1 MDEFTEDQKR
11 QLEDLI
17 IDLEAKGLTQE
28 EIQSQIDIKKLE
40 FLNLEKE
47 QTPQKE
53 EDATVELD
61 VASTDTDFNLED
73 TSSDLLNE
81 NPFYTVT
88 AEDLNKSEEQAVPAL
103 NKILAASG
111 IFLEQSTAF
120 GNSDAVNLRNYNDI
134 DKNAG
139 GLKEGDLRRSI
150 SDASLNLI
158 GNPIDIFTSVGIG
171 KDLTPE
177 ERQEAADK
185 INEYI
190 KENGNSNHIKEARER
205 NFDTW
210 KEYAKFI
217 EAPEIEEKELIKA
230 YKEDL
235 LSSFNQVLAK
245 ENPNTEILNTD
256 GFPSAQLPVEAVAA
270 TIEDF
275 ANQEQFDDYKEWK
288 ENNYIKDPSEQ
299 ALIQYDAERKEK
311 YALDES
317 VSFANDLN
325 SKDRLDVLAIAAD
338 EAATTRDFI
347 TEFNDFN
354 KTKDTFDQSLEQYK
368 TNPTPENYI
377 TASTIQLEYLKELGE
392 IQDLQDK
399 LNKQGV
405 LDRSQAVPLALQD
418 FHKDYNRLRQ
428 LRSGFKRL
436 GTDLGFATAQLAI
449 LAGSRSNPIALG
461 SYLTKP
467 SLLNKDIES
476 STGLVSLGQEMQDE
490 TNNFQRAIEVDRIK
504 NLSDAGRWTAGATV
518 NLIPSLSMAFTGGA
532 AMPLFFLSGYGS
544 KGMETAINQKV
555 ASERLIANRN
565 FLDENPN
572 IDFFKKMAI
581 ESEMKKD
588 AEVLNLNGWET
599 LGVQALYGIA
609 EVVFEK
615 LGTMTLLNNIKK
627 GIKMLPPKTIKE
639 GAAFVGKQLAKGGIR
654 EGGSEFATTFTQNL
668 VDITILGEDKNVF
681 EGGLESF
688 SQGFLMGGGM
698 NMVNVSKGLRQSLVS
713 FTASKEELTILQSK
727 LLEIR
732 NLTGRKD
739 LESWTQLEDGIKRK
753 RLKKPVQNQ
762 VDRLVNEMKTIED
775 GVLFKLGT
783 TLSKKQA
790 IAVDEKGRLMRAINK
805 QFIQAVSDLRNS
817 PSELAAVE
825 KSLKAEFEKLENE
838 REALLNDK
846 VGQEQTKKSYTNSQ
860 LSEISN
866 SGYQLYDMRM
876 LNESITGIVA
886 DYNNLSPEAILE
898 FDEKAKLELGEN
910 ASVDQI
916 KDRAMNIYV
925 DKSYRQRIM
934 VGMRNSVDFSVQQG
948 LNIDFQ
954 SFSGENSKEETITAL
969 ENIGV
974 INNSKKGKEAR
985 RLVEKGLFEGW
996 SGKVDGVNTVIVDV
1010 ESAVKNRRI
1019 GIFAHEILHVYA
1031 NERYGD
1037 DVDSAGE
1044 NLLNYLEQNQPDVF
1058 AKVKYRIDQSY
1069 TKKDADGKVV
1079 KEKDYY
1085 KEAMNAMSD
1094 VLADG
1099 QNLKGNA
1106 LNSLRLFANSFLT
1119 ELPSALKFSVDQS
1132 QEAFQFVKNYNK
1144 DSHMGGASANTKG
1157 KVIVTFPPKRM
1168 SITNTGNAGKVINTV
1183 KEGVKNAIANNEN
1196 IKSIKFTSDF
1206 SEKSRTRLYKSIAEK
1221 VSEELNWN
1229 LEIYEDAFDFDGERE
1244 ITSTEYEL
1252 SKKTSSKKLKNNKNS
1267 LQFRKKP
1274 KTEGYQKAISD
1285 GMPIGAGKEGFTSS
1299 FEVNGKKYSVY
1310 LAQVSYDGVNIDGQ
1324 YELSFSLVDEA
1335 NKQLSVPM
1343 VNNLST
1349 QEFSKQFS
1357 YLKDVGAEF
1366 DFSEFNKVENKRTRN
1381 KRRITSEDVKRIL
1394 GNFGYNQLGN
1404 FSVSAKSAYEKIL
1417 TEKRPEL
1424 KDPSKQ
1430 IDNLFEWVDTLDI
1443 PENKKNKHERLALF
1457 YMGNGN
1463 LILPEDGYKVED
1475 AIKVAAKNK
1484 LDPYSYTNP
1493 NSLLEKFSGDITVKK
1508 INPDNLSTFSNKKE
1522 FADGITIYKV
1532 ENTKAGQQDVRKIID
1547 SDWGKKANPWCIAAR
1562 IDGNLDRAWN
1572 FWQDYKG
1579 EKQIAFIN
1587 NKLLAFNAKDQSF
1600 FNNASM
1606 WYNRMDVPNKNLT
1619 FSKKTNDSEGLKME
1633 LELDTENNST
1643 EKIGYFVGNTGGKF
1657 FKRYDIDKNLIEEYK
1672 VTKKPGGNT
1681 ETYMFKN
1688 IGNSKDVERW
1698 KDGASPWDVDMVF
1711 YTLIENG
1718 IIEEDP
1724 TSNLSWEDDF
1734 SYDSKNSDNIKYFKK
1749 RYININ
1755 HNSDNVEN
1763 ERKVVLEDGET
1774 KYTEKFGDSIGTV
1787 EYRELNGVKFVLGF
1801 DLYDFVSKTKVDA
1814 IAGYDAWQIFESK
1827 LKDIGGIKLLEDVKK
1842 TAFLLDSNNTP
1853 IIPKKFPFLNIKDNG
1868 FLEVKPENY
1877 NESGSFSYTTKEGR
1891 KIDDLVGGKDKD
1903 GNYIMTKAEWDA
1915 GGIKDAYDE
1924 VNKPD
1929 GLFQP
1934 TIRKGI
1940 QGDEIQGISR
1950 SEFDDNV
1957 RFKIVEILMKF
1968 NPEKNNSLSGYVNS
1982 LAYRRKGDALKQAK
1996 KTPTGRSLDTPV
2008 GEVGSVQEI
2017 GAEDDVDFDTII
2029 GYDAGTEIAEKKG
2042 KKVKTELNLSKEETK
2057 SIEDNIDKTFSEL
2070 KEDDF
2075 SFKKLP
2081 NLAAATIAE
2090 KLGVRTSRIT
2100 ETSGNDLNSREFNI
2114 LQSFIKTNVSLF
2126 NQLLPEGYIGPD
2138 AAVSEGLKNTA
2149 TKVPNRL
2156 EQNLKLYTPDGNK
2169 YVRNDNISD
2178 IDILESIG
2186 IVDGKIVNS
2195 NPRGPV
2201 ARQIKG
2207 FMSLMTR
2214 TATNQFVREKLYK
2227 LKQSPDVVRKIAD
2240 TEAGKGIGMF
2250 SKSLD
2255 DAKNKAAKEN
2265 NDKLP
2270 AEFKL
2275 AKGASNER
2283 VLERLAQIDDENNEA
2298 RKDYFASKPLS
2309 KEFNEILEN
2318 KKGIA
2323 AAAKEKVYEKAVA
2336 SLMGKKLDKRFSSM
2350 LSGMYLG
2357 NNANDFLGLLYKT
2370 LGKKQIGNKQLAW
2383 IKTNLLNP
2391 YAVAMNN
2398 ITDSRAALFRDYNT
2412 LKSKLKIV
2420 PKNLE
2425 KTIPDMAFTNSHAVR
2440 VYIWNK
2446 QGFSVPEISER
2457 DKRDLVAIVRD
2468 DPKLKLFA
2476 EQLVYINKQTKYP
2489 EAEKGWQSGNI
2500 TTDLQNSINQNK
2512 RAKYLEQWQENVDT
2526 IFSEKNLNKL
2536 EVLYGTKYREAIEG
2550 TLSRMKTGRNK
2561 NMEQGK
2567 PELLYNR
2574 FVNGAIGNVMFFNTK
2589 SALLQT
2595 ISLANFVNLTDNN
2608 VLAASKAF
2616 ANQPQFWKDFSKL
2629 FNSNYLKERR
2639 GDLKMNVNE
2648 ADLAAIAK
2656 KDGLKGV
2663 FAKLLQIGF
2672 LPTQLADSFA
2682 IASGG
2687 ATFYRNRV
2695 KSLLKQTNS
2704 DGKKIYTEKQAQDKA
2719 FLDFREIAEES
2730 QQSSRPDKISQEQAS
2745 TLGRTILAFA
2755 NAPAQYARIIQKAAS
2770 DLKNGRGDRATNVSR
2785 ILYYGFVQ
2793 NVIFNF
2799 LQQGL
2804 FSLAFGDD
2812 EELTGK
2818 EETKIINVANGML
2831 DSLLR
2836 GSGIFGAIAATAKN
2850 VGVEFYKQYNKPYGS
2865 FNPSKFLEAAV
2876 SFSPPM
2882 QTKIRKVNK
2891 FSRNLKWDREEID
2904 KASNQL
2910 KNKEFQKF
2918 LNNPAL
2924 EAGAMAISATTNI
2937 PIDRLINKTINVTDA
2952 LTRDLER
2959 WQQIS
2964 LLLGYDKWL
2973 LNIDEPKQFKINYK
2987 YSKDKQK
2994 NYY

>member
-299 ALIQYDAERKEK
+299 SLIQYDAERKEK

-338 EAATTRDFI
+338 EAATTRDFV

-428 LRSGFKRL
+428 LRSVFKRL
-436 GTDLGFATAQLAI
+436 GTGLGFATAQLAT

-654 EGGSEFATTFTQNL
+654 EGGSEFGTTFTQNL

-838 REALLNDK
+838 REALLNNK

-925 DKSYRQRIM
+925 DESYRQRIM

-954 SFSGENSKEETITAL
+954 SFSGENSKQETITAL

-1099 QNLKGNA
+1099 QNLKGDA

-1168 SITNTGNAGKVINTV
+1168 SITNTGNAVKVINTV
-1183 KEGVKNAIANNEN
+1183 YEGVKNAIANNEN

-1221 VSEELNWN
+1221 VSKELNWN
-1229 LEIYEDAFDFDGERE
+1229 LDIYEDAFDFDGERE
-1244 ITSTEYEL
+1244 ITSTEYTL

-1274 KTEGYQKAISD
+1274 KTEGYQKAVSD

-1366 DFSEFNKVENKRTRN
+1366 DFSEFNKVENKRTKN
-1381 KRRITSEDVKRIL
+1381 PAVITSENLKT
-1394 GNFGYNQLGN
+1394 YNQ
-1404 FSVSAKSAYEKIL
+1404 
-1417 TEKRPEL
+1417 
-1424 KDPSKQ
+1424 
-1430 IDNLFEWVDTLDI
+1430 
-1443 PENKKNKHERLALF
+1443 
-1457 YMGNGN
+1457 
-1463 LILPEDGYKVED
+1463 
-1475 AIKVAAKNK
+1475 
-1484 LDPYSYTNP
+1484 
-1493 NSLLEKFSGDITVKK
+1493 
-1508 INPDNLSTFSNKKE
+1508 
-1522 FADGITIYKV
+1522 
-1532 ENTKAGQQDVRKIID
+1532 
-1547 SDWGKKANPWCIAAR
+1547 
-1562 IDGNLDRAWN
+1562 
-1572 FWQDYKG
+1572 
-1579 EKQIAFIN
+1579 
-1587 NKLLAFNAKDQSF
+1587 
-1600 FNNASM
+1600 
-1606 WYNRMDVPNKNLT
+1606 
-1619 FSKKTNDSEGLKME
+1619 
-1633 LELDTENNST
+1633 
-1643 EKIGYFVGNTGGKF
+1643 
-1657 FKRYDIDKNLIEEYK
+1657 
-1672 VTKKPGGNT
+1672 
-1681 ETYMFKN
+1681 
-1688 IGNSKDVERW
+1688 
-1698 KDGASPWDVDMVF
+1698 
-1711 YTLIENG
+1711 
-1718 IIEEDP
+1718 
-1724 TSNLSWEDDF
+1724 
-1734 SYDSKNSDNIKYFKK
+1734 
-1749 RYININ
+1749 
-1755 HNSDNVEN
+1755 
-1763 ERKVVLEDGET
+1763 
-1774 KYTEKFGDSIGTV
+1774 
-1787 EYRELNGVKFVLGF
+1787 
-1801 DLYDFVSKTKVDA
+1801 
-1814 IAGYDAWQIFESK
+1814 
-1827 LKDIGGIKLLEDVKK
+1827 
-1842 TAFLLDSNNTP
+1842 
-1853 IIPKKFPFLNIKDNG
+1853 
-1868 FLEVKPENY
+1868 
-1877 NESGSFSYTTKEGR
+1877 SGSFSYTTPEGR

-1915 GGIKDAYDE
+1915 GGIKDAYNE
-1924 VNKPD
+1924 VNKSD

-1957 RFKIVEILMKF
+1957 KFKIVEILMKF

-1982 LAYRRKGDALKQAK
+1982 LAFFKKGDALKEAK
-1996 KTPTGRSLDTPV
+1996 KTPTGRSLDTPA

-2370 LGKKQIGNKQLAW
+2370 LGKKQVGNKQLAW

-2420 PKNLE
+2420 PKTLE

-2959 WQQIS
+2959 WQQVS

-2973 LNIDEPKQFKINYK
+2973 LNIDEPKQKKINYK
-2987 YSKDKQK
+2987 TSKSKQK